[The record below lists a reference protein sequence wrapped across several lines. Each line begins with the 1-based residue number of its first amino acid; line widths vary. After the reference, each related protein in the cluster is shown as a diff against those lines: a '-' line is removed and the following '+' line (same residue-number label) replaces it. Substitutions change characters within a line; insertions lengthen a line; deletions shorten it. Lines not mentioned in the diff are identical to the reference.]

1 MIKLRKA
8 GDRFHTNAGWLDS
21 WHTFSF
27 GDHYDPEHMGFRSL
41 RVINDDT
48 VQPGQGFGTHPHR
61 DMEILTYVLQAG
73 LAHRDSTG
81 GGGEIRPGDVQRM
94 SAGTGVAHSEFNASR
109 TDPVH
114 FLQIWIVPEQR
125 GLAAGYEQKNF
136 PADERKGALRLLASR
151 DGREGSV
158 KINQDAAVY
167 GALLGKGERVT
178 HQLGSGRHA
187 WVQVARG
194 AVELNGQKLAAG
206 DGAAVSDERA
216 LGLQA
221 TDPAEVL
228 VFDLA

>member
-41 RVINDDT
+41 RVN
-48 VQPGQGFGTHPHR
+48 QRRHRAARAGFGTHPHR
-61 DMEILTYVLQAG
+61 DMEILTYVLQGG

-94 SAGTGVAHSEFNASR
+94 SAGTGCRAQRVQR
-109 TDPVH
+109 LPDRPVH

-125 GLAAGYEQKNF
+125 GSRPGYEQKNF

-167 GALLGKGERVT
+167 GALSGKGRARHPPARLRT
-178 HQLGSGRHA
+178 ARLGAGG
-187 WVQVARG
+187 ARR
-194 AVELNGQKLAAG
+194 VELNGQKLAAG

>member
-1 MIKLRKA
+1 
-8 GDRFHTNAGWLDS
+8 
-21 WHTFSF
+21 
-27 GDHYDPEHMGFRSL
+27 
-41 RVINDDT
+41 
-48 VQPGQGFGTHPHR
+48 
-61 DMEILTYVLQAG
+61 MEILTYVLQGG

-114 FLQIWIVPEQR
+114 FLQIWIVPER
-125 GLAAGYEQKNF
+125 SGLPAGYEQKNF
-136 PADERKGALRLLASR
+136 SPEERKGKLRLLASGEGR
-151 DGREGSV
+151 DGSV

-178 HQLGSGRHA
+178 HELGSGRHA
-187 WVQVARG
+187 WVHVARG
-194 AVELNGQKLAAG
+194 AVDLNGQKLSAG

-216 LGLQA
+216 LALQA